1 MHNFSISISFCFVFL
16 FIGDIVYSLKKYRVE
31 KGDRLNEQAYKDEM
45 GVIQDGSH
53 ANPSWI

>member
-1 MHNFSISISFCFVFL
+1 MI
-16 FIGDIVYSLKKYRVE
+16 

-45 GVIQDGSH
+45 GVIPDGSH